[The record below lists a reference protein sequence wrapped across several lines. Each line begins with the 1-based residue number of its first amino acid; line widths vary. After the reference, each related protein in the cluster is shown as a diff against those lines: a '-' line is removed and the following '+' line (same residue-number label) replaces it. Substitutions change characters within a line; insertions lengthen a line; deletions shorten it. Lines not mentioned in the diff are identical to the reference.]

1 MDVVCKRPR
10 SARGLTLIELLTTTA
25 VLGISLAVAV
35 PGWSSFAQ
43 RNQITT
49 TTNLMLTHLR
59 YARSEAVKRQTFIS
73 LCPSDDG
80 ASCSG
85 NPRGWQRG
93 YLVFR
98 DDNGNRSRD
107 EDEPLLRAQGTAP
120 SNLSL
125 FSTPGR
131 PAVRFRA
138 DGAAWSTNTTFSVCA
153 GEDVSANR
161 AVVLYGTGRARTD
174 RKLPGN
180 GTITCT

>member
-180 GTITCT
+180 GAITCT